1 MSWIRTVPFSE
12 ATGRLR
18 RIYDRI
24 VGPDGSVDNI
34 MMAHSLRPHSMEGH
48 MALYKNV
55 LHHSGNQLPKWFLE
69 TIGVYVSL
77 LNDCAYCADH
87 HTAGLARLLGD
98 QERADQIR
106 AALESEAFARVL
118 AENEIAALRYA
129 RALTLDPAG
138 VTAGL
143 IDELRAVGYDDGMIL
158 EINQVTAYFAYANRT
173 VLGLGCTTEGDE
185 LGLSPGSSD
194 DPDDWSHH

>member
-1 MSWIRTVPFSE
+1 MSWIRTVPFAE

-24 VGPDGSVDNI
+24 VGPDGTVDNI

-55 LHHSGNQLPKWFLE
+55 LHHSANELPKWFLE
-69 TIGVYVSL
+69 TIGIYVSL
-77 LNDCAYCADH
+77 LNQCDYCVEH
-87 HTAGLARLLGD
+87 HAAGLGRLLGD
-98 QERADQIR
+98 QDRADRIR
-106 AALESEAFARVL
+106 AALESEVFGGLFADD
-118 AENEIAALRYA
+118 EIAMLRYA
-129 RALTLDPAG
+129 RTLTLEPDRITSALLG
-138 VTAGL
+138 
-143 IDELRAVGYDDGMIL
+143 ELREVGCDDGRIL
-158 EINQVTAYFAYANRT
+158 EVNQVTAYFAYANRT
-173 VLGLGCTTEGDE
+173 VLGLGCTTEGDV

>member
-1 MSWIRTVPFSE
+1 MTWIRTVPFSE

-24 VGPDGSVDNI
+24 VGPDGTVDNI

-55 LHHSGNQLPKWFLE
+55 LHHSGNQLPKSFLE

-77 LNDCAYCADH
+77 LNDCDYCADH
-87 HTAGLARLLGD
+87 HAAGLARLLGD
-98 QERADQIR
+98 EEGATRIR
-106 AALESEAFARVL
+106 AALESEEFEGVL
-118 AENEIAALRYA
+118 ADDEIAALRYA
-129 RALTLDPAG
+129 RALTLEPGAVSASLVD
-138 VTAGL
+138 
-143 IDELRAVGYDDGMIL
+143 DLRSAGYDDGMIL

-173 VLGLGCTTEGDE
+173 VLGLGCTTEGDV

-194 DPDDWSHH
+194 DPDDWSHQ